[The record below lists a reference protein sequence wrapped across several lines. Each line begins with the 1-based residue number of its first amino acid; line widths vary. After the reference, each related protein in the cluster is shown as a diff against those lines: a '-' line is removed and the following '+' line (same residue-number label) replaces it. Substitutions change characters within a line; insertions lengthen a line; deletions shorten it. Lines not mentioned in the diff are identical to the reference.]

1 MLVCASC
8 TRITFVPVDTICD
21 NANSLECLQW
31 TPMKL
36 EPEESLKEAS
46 QYAKSSTRVPQ
57 PHNTPHTTHTKKR
70 KESQPNPR
78 NKQKQQTCMLQ
89 YIPFHSIT
97 SRGMT
102 SCSCTKPQLLEPQLH
117 TGQPMKFISGS
128 LWGPVWGPYWPAYD
142 VHIREPMRSSM
153 KSILASLWSPY

>member
-1 MLVCASC
+1 MQTALNLCSGRLWSLSQRKASKKPHSVPKAV
-8 TRITFVPVDTICD
+8 RASPNHIT
-21 NANSLECLQW
+21 
-31 TPMKL
+31 
-36 EPEESLKEAS
+36 
-46 QYAKSSTRVPQ
+46 
-57 PHNTPHTTHTKKR
+57 HHTQHTHTKKR

-128 LWGPVWGPYWPAYD
+128 LWSPVWGPYWPAYD

-153 KSILASLWSPY
+153 RSILASLWSPWAMRFSMRSILASLWSSY